1 MVFSF
6 HLASVLGMARYHIN
20 TLVSILISYHR
31 WQITFSVHWSE
42 ALQPLIAVLGRKFMC
57 WRGLKLS
64 VKTWLCGVYSV
75 CIWGPR
81 NLRLVW
87 DLKFVTN
94 IHINLVFSQ
103 IITPIIPLAYKN
115 VFNYKKH
122 FRFDCIFVTC
132 WWQWFCVCGH
142 MYCTSWARGREASLG

>member
-1 MVFSF
+1 M
-6 HLASVLGMARYHIN
+6 
-20 TLVSILISYHR
+20 
-31 WQITFSVHWSE
+31 
-42 ALQPLIAVLGRKFMC
+42 QPLIAVLGRKWMC

-87 DLKFVTN
+87 DLKSQNLWLRILNSKINKLYWNILHYFKVKNQICKFVTN

-115 VFNYKKH
+115 VFNYKNNC
-122 FRFDCIFVTC
+122 RFHCIFVTC